1 MLFAL
6 RKAGFKRNDLCFRNW
21 LQYLLNSEYLN
32 NALTF
37 SYSEFGMKYHS
48 LGFPPQCRL
57 KLMRFPPSWWNA
69 KFEFLIPK
77 YINGFVT
84 PGMLTFLRLFSA
96 TRSNW
101 KVDFEKS
108 RNTSGSS
115 LASQY
120 FCKKGPEYRFSK
132 NSSLVIF
139 PSNIDS

>member
-21 LQYLLNSEYLN
+21 LQCLLNSEYLN

-37 SYSEFGMKYHS
+37 SYSEFGMKYQS

-57 KLMRFPPSWWNA
+57 KLMRFPPSWWN
-69 KFEFLIPK
+69 PK
-77 YINGFVT
+77 CVFFAPKKKKGFVT

-96 TRSNW
+96 AKSNW

-108 RNTSGSS
+108 RNTYGSS

-120 FCKKGPEYRFSK
+120 FCKKGPEYKFSK
-132 NSSLVIF
+132 SSSLVIC